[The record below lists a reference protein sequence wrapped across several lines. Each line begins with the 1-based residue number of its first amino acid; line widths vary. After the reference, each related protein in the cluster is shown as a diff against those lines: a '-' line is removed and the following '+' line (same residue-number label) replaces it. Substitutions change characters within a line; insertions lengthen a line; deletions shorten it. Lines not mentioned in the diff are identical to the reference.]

1 MNKSVVVSLSICLAT
16 LCSAFSFAQSTE
28 NSSEKIGW
36 YDLKFQDSKFAT
48 ALDLLPSLHLN
59 AEKGYYEYVFRAEID
74 EQVTIQSVVLA
85 DVKSSS
91 ISNSYFDA
99 HELTALPS
107 QFQIRWE
114 EIQVTKGK
122 RIFNIFVS
130 AFKKNAANSE
140 RLLAFSYSLETG
152 NYRSQSEKIVEIPSY
167 ADASVLKEGDIYKI
181 AITKDGIY
189 KIDKSFLES
198 MGIAVSSLN
207 PQTINVYGN
216 GGSLLNEQ
224 NWRYR
229 PDDLIK
235 NAILVQGEADGNFGS
250 NDYIL
255 FYGKGPDKWTQEK
268 ELALGRKSWQHTKH
282 YYSDT
287 AYYFIKINDTD
298 PLRIST
304 ETNVN
309 TPTHTSTRF
318 QDYSYIESDLYNL
331 TDSGREF
338 YGDAFDQ
345 VLTANYTFNFPNV
358 SAVPA
363 SVEVNCVGRTFSTS
377 SSFTA
382 TVQGNSGNV
391 SIGSVVDSPTSQ
403 VARTGKILVNF
414 TPNNANCNV
423 SLTFTKGNSEAKGYL
438 DYILVNVSRDLVMSG
453 SQMRFRD
460 TTTVGFGNITEYQLS
475 SAAAVN
481 ELWDI
486 TNVTRPVRQV
496 LTANGTIKSF
506 VSSSSTLKEFIAF
519 SGGYFTPVAM
529 GKVENQN
536 IHGWKT
542 VDLVIIT
549 SPELKTV
556 ADEIAE
562 IHRGEGQLVNVAT
575 PEQVFNEF
583 SSGNPDPIAFR
594 QLIKMLYDRALG
606 GDRAPKNLLLVGD
619 GDFSRTKGLAN
630 QRGANVLVFESDN
643 SLSPVSSYVSDDYFV
658 TVSPLEDGTSLGLLD
673 CGVGRIPADDIGEA
687 ASYLEKIKAYL
698 SQNTSSTGDAYC
710 VGDVQENAFGNWRN
724 VVGFV
729 SDDQDGNGGPYEQI
743 HLISADSL
751 ANIMRVRHP
760 DYDLA
765 KMYMDAYTQE
775 STPGGERYPDGS
787 SSIEQR
793 IQNGALL
800 MTYIGHGGERGWAHE
815 RILDLPTIEGFT
827 NKYRMP
833 VFLTATC
840 ELARYDEP
848 SVRSAGERLVMN
860 PNGGAIA
867 MLTTTRIVFSGENF
881 EMDLAFYANAFEK
894 RNNQPYTLGELNML
908 TKNGVPPSNDS
919 KPNFS
924 LLGDPALKMVYPK
937 LKVETTHINNTAIAS
952 FVDTLKAL
960 QEVEFKGVVR
970 NADGSLASN
979 FNGYIYPTVFDK
991 ESKVYTQ
998 NNDGGVVQDFK
1009 SYNKIIYRGKSSVTN
1024 GEFSFKFIV
1033 PFDINYSVDTARVS
1047 YYAVAGNRDGNGHY
1061 SKFKIGSVNPNAAF
1075 NEVGPAIQ
1083 VFLNDSTFV
1092 NGSTTNTTPIII
1104 AKLMDDD
1111 GINTVG
1117 NGVGHNLTAILDG
1130 NTNKPIVLNEYY
1142 SADLNT
1148 YKSGVVRYPLPALS
1162 IGSHTLK
1169 LKAWDVQNNS
1179 SEEEIQ
1185 FTVAED
1191 SQVALS
1197 HVLNYPNPFTTATRF
1212 MYDHNQACKNL
1223 DIRIQI
1229 FTIGGKLVKT
1239 LEHSYYATGFKGE
1252 DIFWDGR
1259 DDFGDQIGK
1268 GVYVYKIEIRNEQ
1281 GQKGEQYEKLVI
1293 LR

>member
-1 MNKSVVVSLSICLAT
+1 MKKSVIITLSICIAT
-16 LCSAFSFAQSTE
+16 ICVNISFAQSSV
-28 NSSEKIGW
+28 NSTQKIEW
-36 YDLKFQDSKFAT
+36 YDLKFQDYKFAT
-48 ALDLLPSLHLN
+48 ALDLLPSLYFN
-59 AEKGYYEYVFRAEID
+59 VQNEQYEYVFRTET
-74 EQVTIQSVVLA
+74 ESGLTIQSIGLF
-85 DVKSSS
+85 DVQSS
-91 ISNSYFDA
+91 IISSSYFDQ
-99 HELTALPS
+99 HEIKALPEK
-107 QFQIRWE
+107 FTVRFE
-114 EIQVTKGK
+114 EIQSLNGK
-122 RIFNIFVS
+122 RIFNIYVG
-130 AFKKNAANSE
+130 AFRKNAGSID
-140 RLLAFSYSLETG
+140 RLLSFNYTLESSAYTQA
-152 NYRSQSEKIVEIPSY
+152 STKTVEIPAY
-167 ADASVLKEGDIYKI
+167 AENSVLSEGDIYKI

-198 MGIAVSSLN
+198 MGISVSSVN

-216 GGSLLNEQ
+216 GGSLLSEQ
-224 NWRYR
+224 NWKYR
-229 PDDLIK
+229 PDDLVK
-235 NAILVQGEADGNFGS
+235 NAIFVQGESDGTFGP

-255 FYGKGPDKWTQEK
+255 FYGKGPDKWSEEK
-268 ELALGRKSWQHTKH
+268 ELSLDRKTWQHTKH
-282 YYSDT
+282 YYSDS
-287 AYYFIKINDTD
+287 AYYFIKINDTN

-304 ETNVN
+304 ET
-309 TPTHTSTRF
+309 TSETANQQSNQF
-318 QDYSYIESDLYNL
+318 QDYSFIESDLYNL

-358 SAVPA
+358 TANPA
-363 SVEVNCVGRTFSTS
+363 SLEVSCVGRTIGTS
-377 SSFTA
+377 STFTA
-382 TVQGNSGNV
+382 TVQGNSANV

-403 VARTGKILVNF
+403 VARNGKIILDF

-438 DYILVNVSRDLVMSG
+438 DYILLNVTRDLTMSG
-453 SQMRFRD
+453 SQMKFRD
-460 TTTVGFGNITEYQLS
+460 TTTVGFGNVTEFQLAN
-475 SAAAVN
+475 AAAVN
-481 ELWDI
+481 EIWDI
-486 TNVTRPVRQV
+486 STVTRPTRMS
-496 LTANGTIKSF
+496 LSANGTTKSF
-506 VSSSSTLKEFIAF
+506 VTSTNKLKEFIAF
-519 SGGYFTPVAM
+519 SGGYFTPVAA
-529 GKVENQN
+529 GKIENQN
-536 IHGWKT
+536 IHGWKA

-549 SPELKTV
+549 SPELKSV
-556 ADEIAE
+556 AESIAE
-562 IHRGEGQLVNVAT
+562 IHRGEGQLVSLVT

-594 QLIKMLYDRALG
+594 QVIKMLYDRALG
-606 GDRAPKNLLLVGD
+606 GARGPKNLLLVGD

-673 CGVGRIPADDIGEA
+673 CGVGRIPADNLTEA
-687 ASYLEKIKAYL
+687 SYYLEKIKAYV

-724 VVGFV
+724 IVGFV

-751 ANIMRVRHP
+751 ANIMRVKYP
-760 DYDLA
+760 NFDLA

-787 SSIEQR
+787 SAIEQR
-793 IQNGALL
+793 VENGALL
-800 MTYIGHGGERGWAHE
+800 VTYIGHGGERGWAHE

-881 EMDLAFYANAFEK
+881 EMDLAFYAHAFEK
-894 RNNQPYTLGELNML
+894 QNNQAYTLGELNML

-937 LKVETTHINNTAIAS
+937 LLVETTHINNISISS

-960 QEVEFKGVVR
+960 QEVEFKGLVKNR
-970 NADGSLASN
+970 DGSVASN

-1033 PFDINYSVDTARVS
+1033 PFDINYTVDTARVS
-1047 YYAVAGNRDGNGHY
+1047 YYAVAGNMDGNGHY

-1075 NEVGPAIQ
+1075 NEIGPQIQ
-1083 VFLNDSTFV
+1083 IFLNDSTFV

-1104 AKLMDDD
+1104 AKLMDED

-1148 YKSGVVRYPLPALS
+1148 YKSGVVRYPLPSLTL
-1162 IGSHTLK
+1162 GSHTLK

-1179 SEEEIQ
+1179 AEQEIQ

-1191 SQVALS
+1191 SEVALS
-1197 HVLNYPNPFTTATRF
+1197 HVLNYPNPFTTSTRF

-1223 DIRIQI
+1223 DVRIQI

-1252 DIFWDGR
+1252 DLYWDGR

-1268 GVYVYKIEIRNEQ
+1268 GVYVYKIEIRNEE
-1281 GQKGEQYEKLVI
+1281 GQKGEQFEKLVI